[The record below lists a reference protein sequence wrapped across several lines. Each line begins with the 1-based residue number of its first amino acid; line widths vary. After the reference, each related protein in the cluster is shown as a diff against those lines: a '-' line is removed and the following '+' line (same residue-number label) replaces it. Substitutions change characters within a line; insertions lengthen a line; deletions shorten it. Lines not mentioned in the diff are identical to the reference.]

1 MSQNNSN
8 RIQLTPLTPKA
19 DRADPNVRL
28 FEEAVLRIRGRWP
41 ATATGLCT
49 DVNRLYGFGFGLN
62 GAADRERMLE
72 NRTAEALRLVEAL
85 YGPATLAEVRRAAEG
100 EGPAPSPA
108 SIDRHVRRPGGRRR
122 PRRRTQR
129 IAA

>member
-1 MSQNNSN
+1 MSQNTP
-8 RIQLTPLTPKA
+8 IQLTPLTPKA
-19 DRADPNVRL
+19 DRTDPNIRL

-41 ATATGLCT
+41 GTATGLCT

-62 GAADRERMLE
+62 GTEARERMLE

-85 YGPATLAEVRRAAEG
+85 YGPATVSEVRRAAEG
-100 EGPAPSPA
+100 EQPAPMSA
-108 SIDRHVRRPGGRRR
+108 SIGDRHARRR
-122 PRRRTQR
+122 RGRMYSRGKAQR